1 MSKSENHDEYSMKLL
16 KNLFVNFF
24 SIRIADGSYIRL
36 TDGDI
41 SDVLKSGRLVGLEE
55 INISSSSTILLS
67 ESSVYRLLDSCPR
80 YQMMHHFYC
89 KNVMDQWQMP
99 MTTKSR
105 YLGPASLMIGGYLR
119 TGIVRLTRIGGI
131 CCWIHRSMV
140 DQQQM
145 PKSVLR
151 LAQPMIGGFERL

>member
-16 KNLFVNFF
+16 KNLFVNFS

-80 YQMMHHFYC
+80 Y
-89 KNVMDQWQMP
+89 
-99 MTTKSR
+99 
-105 YLGPASLMIGGYLR
+105 
-119 TGIVRLTRIGGI
+119 
-131 CCWIHRSMV
+131 
-140 DQQQM
+140 
-145 PKSVLR
+145 
-151 LAQPMIGGFERL
+151 